1 MTTEFKLPK
10 PLPSPTEESKHFW
23 DACQKQ
29 ELLLQKCGDCGQ
41 YRFPPSV
48 LCPRCMSANYHWTKA
63 SGKARVFTWQITH
76 SPFYPAWDPPYNVAI
91 VELAEGPRM
100 HSNIVGC
107 KNEDIYIDMPLELTF
122 EKVEEQD
129 WYLPKFKPAARSKAS
144 SKSKQRR

>member
-23 DACQKQ
+23 DACQKH

-41 YRFPPSV
+41 FRFPPSG
-48 LCPRCMSANYHWTKA
+48 LCPKCMSANYHWTKA

-91 VELAEGPRM
+91 VELEEGPRM
-100 HSNIVGC
+100 HTHIVGC
-107 KNEDIYIDMPLELTF
+107 KNEDIHIDMPVELIF

-129 WYLPKFKPAARSKAS
+129 WYLPKFKPA
-144 SKSKQRR
+144 SKSKSSRKSK